1 MFGKTTIPSQVANN
15 YYKHG
20 FYPLRRFRQNMRK
33 DAFALSIMLLLMPLS
48 GCLGNDESQIGCPEN
63 PPDGTT
69 CVSNQTSIITGNG
82 ELDLLYAKAVD
93 LSGFDLRDADLS
105 GAMLAYANLS
115 GADLS
120 GADLSGSIIK
130 GANLIGAKITGTNFE
145 GAIYDQYTFW
155 YSGWNDK
162 DGDGILDDG
171 RVPEQINKEMIY
183 LGPGSN
189 IDGVNLDGRQDI
201 SFLPALELDGIVF
214 PGSFPANLSHSSLRD
229 ASFRNIE
236 LGLFLSNFSN
246 SDLTGADFSGSS
258 LILNDLANADLTGA
272 NFSESTLIYTDLS
285 GTDLSSAE
293 LHDIHFHM
301 LLECPMNL
309 PEGWLCISDP
319 FIESPCPV
327 ADEESEEG
335 AEYSMVMGDLLDSLD
350 LSDCSYYILGP
361 TAYVSIPVKNVDLT
375 GLDLSFKAPEG
386 IMAVNL
392 TGCPSSLFVEYMCT
406 GGTILGPSVRLIDV
420 DLSGFDLKGVNLS
433 GSIVVGV
440 NLNDADLSNANLN
453 SINWLNTICPD
464 GTNSDNNENTCE
476 NNL

>member
-162 DGDGILDDG
+162 DGDGI
-171 RVPEQINKEMIY
+171 INK
-183 LGPGSN
+183 
-189 IDGVNLDGRQDI
+189 
-201 SFLPALELDGIVF
+201 
-214 PGSFPANLSHSSLRD
+214 
-229 ASFRNIE
+229 
-236 LGLFLSNFSN
+236 
-246 SDLTGADFSGSS
+246 
-258 LILNDLANADLTGA
+258 
-272 NFSESTLIYTDLS
+272 
-285 GTDLSSAE
+285 
-293 LHDIHFHM
+293 
-301 LLECPMNL
+301 
-309 PEGWLCISDP
+309 
-319 FIESPCPV
+319 
-327 ADEESEEG
+327 
-335 AEYSMVMGDLLDSLD
+335 
-350 LSDCSYYILGP
+350 
-361 TAYVSIPVKNVDLT
+361 
-375 GLDLSFKAPEG
+375 
-386 IMAVNL
+386 
-392 TGCPSSLFVEYMCT
+392 
-406 GGTILGPSVRLIDV
+406 
-420 DLSGFDLKGVNLS
+420 
-433 GSIVVGV
+433 
-440 NLNDADLSNANLN
+440 
-453 SINWLNTICPD
+453 
-464 GTNSDNNENTCE
+464 
-476 NNL
+476 